1 MNDEKSVELS
11 ISVATPETPPAGRS
25 AESTEISATVELPI
39 DATGEAPSAKQ
50 ASPRPVDCEYNVT
63 TRLLLWSR
71 FRQDRCSKKSE
82 HLKLVPNSHVNFSIP
97 APHANRDVIV
107 EIAKQAQIPIDSLA
121 DELGYPTFSRGQTF
135 FGYAGDEI
143 DQIVGNYPN
152 MRWWVVDQGLVVAVL
167 SPDEILR
174 KPPPTKL
181 IEQRAA
187 RRQAV
192 LMPIL
197 EGLGWK
203 PGRLATKAGVGKNTV
218 YQFLDGT
225 RASIKNDNRQ
235 AIADSLGIKPDELP
249 D

>member
-1 MNDEKSVELS
+1 
-11 ISVATPETPPAGRS
+11 
-25 AESTEISATVELPI
+25 
-39 DATGEAPSAKQ
+39 
-50 ASPRPVDCEYNVT
+50 
-63 TRLLLWSR
+63 
-71 FRQDRCSKKSE
+71 
-82 HLKLVPNSHVNFSIP
+82 VNFSIP